1 MKDNSHTI
9 SRIAAP
15 IRGMA
20 QRFSF
25 MALILL
31 AVALMMLGKVDIALM
46 ERVRANVT
54 DAVTPI
60 LDVISKPIVS
70 VNNMISEA
78 KGFYSVREEN
88 LLLKQEKDRLLQWQA
103 VARKL
108 EAENKNLR
116 RLLNFPVEPAA
127 GFITARAIADT
138 GGAFANSVV
147 INVGNKSGVRK
158 GQATITGEGLV
169 GRVTDVGARSSRV
182 LLITDLNSRIP
193 VVLQSSQAR
202 AILAGDNTNR
212 PKLIHLSPGASISQ
226 GDRIVTSGH
235 GGAFPPG
242 LPVGLVASVN
252 EKGINIEPFVD
263 RSRVT
268 YLRILDYGLTGIVET
283 PSIRVLPASSGKKST
298 RNFGR

>member
-1 MKDNSHTI
+1 VKDNSHTI

-31 AVALMMLGKVDIALM
+31 AVALMMLGKVDIGLM
-46 ERVRANVT
+46 ESVRANVT
-54 DAVTPI
+54 DAATPI

-70 VNNMISEA
+70 VNKMISEA
-78 KGFYSVREEN
+78 KDFYSVREEN
-88 LLLKQEKDRLLQWQA
+88 LILKQEKDRLLQWQA
-103 VARKL
+103 AARKL
-108 EAENKNLR
+108 EIENKNLR
-116 RLLNFPVEPAA
+116 GLLNFPVEPAA

-147 INVGNKSGVRK
+147 INAGNKSGIRK

-202 AILAGDNTNR
+202 AILAGDNTHR

-252 EKGINIEPFVD
+252 EKGINIEPFVQ

-283 PSIRVLPASSGKKST
+283 PPMRELPASTGNKKT
-298 RNFGR
+298 RN

>member
-46 ERVRANVT
+46 ERVRANVM

-60 LDVISKPIVS
+60 LDVISKPILS
-70 VNNMISEA
+70 VNKFISEA
-78 KGFYSVREEN
+78 KVFYYVREEN
-88 LLLKQEKDRLLQWQA
+88 LMLKQEKDRLLQWQA
-103 VARKL
+103 AARKL
-108 EAENKNLR
+108 EIENKNLR
-116 RLLNFPVEPAA
+116 GLLNFPVEPAA

-147 INVGNKSGVRK
+147 INAGNKSGIRK

-202 AILAGDNTNR
+202 AILAGDNTHR

-252 EKGINIEPFVD
+252 EKGINIEPFVQ

-283 PSIRVLPASSGKKST
+283 PPIRELPASTGNKKT
-298 RNFGR
+298 RN

>member
-70 VNNMISEA
+70 VNKMISEA
-78 KGFYSVREEN
+78 KGIYSVREEN
-88 LLLKQEKDRLLQWQA
+88 LILKQEKDRLLQWQA
-103 VARKL
+103 AARKL
-108 EAENKNLR
+108 EIENKNLR
-116 RLLNFPVEPAA
+116 GLLNFPVEPAA

-147 INVGNKSGVRK
+147 INAGNKSGIRK

-202 AILAGDNTNR
+202 AILAGDNTHR

-252 EKGINIEPFVD
+252 EKGINIEPFVQ
-263 RSRVT
+263 RSSVT

-283 PSIRVLPASSGKKST
+283 PPIRGLPASTGNKKT
-298 RNFGR
+298 RN

>member
-46 ERVRANVT
+46 ERVRANVM

-70 VNNMISEA
+70 ANKMISEA
-78 KGFYSVREEN
+78 KGFYSVRDEN
-88 LLLKQEKDRLLQWQA
+88 LILKQEKDRLFQWQA
-103 VARKL
+103 AARKL
-108 EAENKNLR
+108 EIENKNLR
-116 RLLNFPVEPAA
+116 RLLNLPVEPAA

-147 INVGNKSGVRK
+147 INAGNKSGIRK

-169 GRVTDVGARSSRV
+169 GRITDVGARSSRV

-202 AILAGDNTNR
+202 AILAGDNTHR

-252 EKGINIEPFVD
+252 EKGINIEPFVQ

-283 PSIRVLPASSGKKST
+283 PPIRGLPASPGNKKI
-298 RNFGR
+298 RN

>member
-60 LDVISKPIVS
+60 LDVISKPILS
-70 VNNMISEA
+70 VNKMISEA
-78 KGFYSVREEN
+78 KVFYYVREEN
-88 LLLKQEKDRLLQWQA
+88 LMLKQEKDRLLQWQA
-103 VARKL
+103 AARKL
-108 EAENKNLR
+108 EIENKNLR
-116 RLLNFPVEPAA
+116 GLLNFPVEPAA

-147 INVGNKSGVRK
+147 INAGNKSGIRK

-202 AILAGDNTNR
+202 AILAGDNTHR

-252 EKGINIEPFVD
+252 EKGINIEPFVQ

-283 PSIRVLPASSGKKST
+283 PPIRGLPASTGNKKT
-298 RNFGR
+298 RN